1 MREYIHIEDAARLSV
16 DMIDKNITE
25 KAVNITGNQVLK
37 SIDLLKMIFEIAG
50 IKENIKF
57 SKKNKD

>member
-1 MREYIHIEDAARLSV
+1 
-16 DMIDKNITE
+16 MIDKNITE

-50 IKENIKF
+50 IRKH
-57 SKKNKD
+57 